1 MKTRFSSLVAL
12 KKDAMQKRERELQ
25 QALQNHERAKEALH
39 KSLKELQNIEQPNS
53 GSMSQLLANRTLLSR
68 QRAIIQH
75 NEEWLEFTK
84 NEVQKAKETL
94 KAAMIEYEKFKYLE
108 LQEIEKVLKAQ
119 KQAEVKHLDEIAL
132 MTFGKKEPQNKRRAS

>member
-1 MKTRFSSLVAL
+1 MKTRFSSLVAI

-53 GSMSQLLANRTLLSR
+53 GSISQLLANRTLLSR

-84 NEVQKAKETL
+84 NEVQKVKETL
-94 KAAMIEYEKFKYLE
+94 KEAMIEYEKFKYLE

-119 KQAEVKHLDEIAL
+119 KQAEVKRLDEIAL
-132 MTFGKKEPQNKRRAS
+132 MTFGKKETKRKAS

>member
-1 MKTRFSSLVAL
+1 MKTRFSSLVAI

-53 GSMSQLLANRTLLSR
+53 GCISQLLANRTLLSR

-84 NEVQKAKETL
+84 NEVQKVKETL
-94 KAAMIEYEKFKYLE
+94 KEAMIEYEKFKYLE

-119 KQAEVKHLDEIAL
+119 KQAEVKRLDEIAL
-132 MTFGKKEPQNKRRAS
+132 MTFGKKETKRKAS

>member
-1 MKTRFSSLVAL
+1 MKTRFSSLVAI